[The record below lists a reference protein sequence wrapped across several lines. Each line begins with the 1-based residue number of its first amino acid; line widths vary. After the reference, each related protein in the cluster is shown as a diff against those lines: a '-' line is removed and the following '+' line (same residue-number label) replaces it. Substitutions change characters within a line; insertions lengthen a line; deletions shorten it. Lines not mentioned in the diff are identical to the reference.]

1 MLTVIAEI
9 RTRPGAHHRAAVL
22 DVFKELV
29 PVVLA
34 EAGCHGYAPMV
45 DSHTQAAFQSTAPDS
60 VVVIEKWDD
69 LAALQAHLAT
79 PHMQAFRERVK
90 DHVLDTQIKILQAA
104 C

>member
-34 EAGCHGYAPMV
+34 ETGCHGYAPMV
-45 DSHTQAAFQSTAPDS
+45 SSHTQADFQSAAPDS
-60 VVVIEKWDD
+60 VVMIEKWDNI
-69 LAALQAHLAT
+69 AALQAHLAT
-79 PHMQAFRERVK
+79 PHMQAFREQVK
-90 DHVLDTQIKILQAA
+90 DHVLDIQIKVLQDAF
-104 C
+104 